1 MADIVLIDDN
11 SRDQRRSYGADYI
24 DDGAYNDI
32 IRPIERVN
40 QSSDFTFLKTSK
52 CVLIHDSLEDFI
64 DGHFD
69 EHSHVAKDLIIHIL
83 DACHIPYVCFS
94 DGHNYTDCDADGNI
108 VSLKKS
114 EFYIRLKDFLD
125 CYKNTGVL
133 QFLILAYGKNYR
145 KVLVTKYVKA
155 LFQKFDSK
163 CPADILTIA
172 DIKPAKSGE
181 IHYMEKI
188 IELSQPALGISYE
201 DLLDYIEDNEVSV
214 REFQSNINNIINSIS
229 LNGKN
234 TYTWK

>member
-1 MADIVLIDDN
+1 
-11 SRDQRRSYGADYI
+11 
-24 DDGAYNDI
+24 
-32 IRPIERVN
+32 
-40 QSSDFTFLKTSK
+40 
-52 CVLIHDSLEDFI
+52 
-64 DGHFD
+64 
-69 EHSHVAKDLIIHIL
+69 LIIHIL
-83 DACHIPYVCFS
+83 DASHIPYVCFS
-94 DGHNYTDCDADGNI
+94 DGHSYTDCDSYENI

-163 CPADILTIA
+163 RPADILTIA

-188 IELSQPALGISYE
+188 IGFRSRLWESHMRIFLTI
-201 DLLDYIEDNEVSV
+201 
-214 REFQSNINNIINSIS
+214 
-229 LNGKN
+229 
-234 TYTWK
+234 